1 MPMYYVIHTFIMY
14 SLVWKVNKVEANGKK
29 SDKLI
34 SALMLI
40 THMTATDC
48 TRQWRNL
55 SRRSTRHLFFVVHL
69 VFCCVPSN
77 RQNLKWICWTICIW
91 AAVSVARILYKITSN
106 SKSCPF
112 FSQFKLFILKW
123 LAYDSIIHWM
133 EFNRNQQK
141 FIHPTDLKWQ
151 REWKKKV
158 LCVVYERI
166 VVMSIFTVFCC

>member
-1 MPMYYVIHTFIMY
+1 M
-14 SLVWKVNKVEANGKK
+14 KK
-29 SDKLI
+29 SLQKK
-34 SALMLI
+34 
-40 THMTATDC
+40 HTA
-48 TRQWRNL
+48 
-55 SRRSTRHLFFVVHL
+55 SFFVVHL

-158 LCVVYERI
+158 VCVIRTDCGYVYFYGI
-166 VVMSIFTVFCC
+166 LLLVFLSASFTTIN